1 MNTLLSHLPTR
12 IFVTLCLLAGFG
24 VSAAASDTI
33 LLQGK
38 DKVITARDIQVDA
51 TIRIPSEHRANL
63 LSQPESTGRI
73 ALNLYVRRV
82 MADQAKAAN
91 LEADPTVA
99 AALQIARDKVLS
111 DAWLDHL
118 DKQNTI
124 ATDVLERLARSTY
137 LAKPE
142 MFKLEEQVR
151 VSHILI
157 ADTSE
162 VGRAQAEKTL
172 AELKAGA
179 DFAKL
184 AKERSADPGT
194 ASIGG
199 DLGFFPRGT
208 MAKEFQDAAFAMQTP
223 NELSKV
229 VATKYGFHILKFEG
243 RQLERIRPFEEVKD
257 QLINEARS
265 GAQQRARVEAAQRI
279 EAEAKLDK
287 QAIADFAAAQKPK
300 P

>member
-1 MNTLLSHLPTR
+1 MNTLLSRLPIR
-12 IFVTLCLLAGFG
+12 LFATLCLFAGFG
-24 VSAAASDTI
+24 LSAMANDAI

-38 DKVITARDIQVDA
+38 DKVITARDVQVDA
-51 TIRIPSEHRANL
+51 AIRIPLEHRANL

-91 LEADPTVA
+91 LEAEPTVA

-111 DAWLDHL
+111 DAWLDHI

-162 VGRAQAEKTL
+162 AGRAQAEKIL
-172 AELKAGA
+172 ADLKAGA

-194 ASIGG
+194 ASSGG
-199 DLGFFPRGT
+199 DLGFFARGT
-208 MAKEFQDAAFAMQTP
+208 MAKEFQDAAFAMQKP

-229 VATKYGFHILKFEG
+229 VATKYGFHVLKFEG
-243 RQLERIRPFEEVKD
+243 RQPERIRPFEEVKD

-279 EAEAKLDK
+279 EADAKLDK
-287 QAIADFAAAQKPK
+287 KAISDFAAAQKPK